1 MLLVVGLGNPDPEHA
16 WNRHNIGFMVVDGI
30 AQRHRFASYRNRFCG
45 LIAHGEIESERVAI
59 FKPTSFMNES
69 GRAVGQA
76 LRFFK
81 LSLNQIVIVHDDL
94 DIVPG
99 KVRVKT
105 GGSAAGHNGLR
116 SIDSH
121 IGKEYL
127 RIRLGVGHPGDK
139 AMVTKYVLSD
149 FAKDDQSWL
158 DRVIPAVA
166 DAIPFIL
173 RGDEPGF
180 TNKVNLL
187 MNPQSEKLRPNARA
201 TPADQD

>member
-1 MLLVVGLGNPDPEHA
+1 M
-16 WNRHNIGFMVVDGI
+16 
-30 AQRHRFASYRNRFCG
+30 
-45 LIAHGEIESERVAI
+45 
-59 FKPTSFMNES
+59 
-69 GRAVGQA
+69 
-76 LRFFK
+76 
-81 LSLNQIVIVHDDL
+81 
-94 DIVPG
+94 
-99 KVRVKT
+99 RVKT

-180 TNKVNLL
+180 TNKISLL
-187 MNPQSEKLRPNARA
+187 MNPRPEKLRPSARA
-201 TPADQD
+201 APADQD

>member
-45 LIAHGEIESERVAI
+45 LISYGEIESERVAI

-180 TNKVNLL
+180 TNKVSLL
-187 MNPQSEKLRPNARA
+187 MNPRSEKLRPSARA
-201 TPADQD
+201 APADQD

>member
-1 MLLVVGLGNPDPEHA
+1 
-16 WNRHNIGFMVVDGI
+16 
-30 AQRHRFASYRNRFCG
+30 
-45 LIAHGEIESERVAI
+45 
-59 FKPTSFMNES
+59 MNES

-180 TNKVNLL
+180 TNKVSLL
-187 MNPQSEKLRPNARA
+187 MNPRSEKLRPSARA
-201 TPADQD
+201 APADQD

>member
-30 AQRHRFASYRNRFCG
+30 AQRYRFASYRNRFRG
-45 LIAHGEIESERVAI
+45 LISHGEIESERVAI

-180 TNKVNLL
+180 TNKVSLL
-187 MNPQSEKLRPNARA
+187 MNPRSEKLRPSARA
-201 TPADQD
+201 APADQD

>member
-16 WNRHNIGFMVVDGI
+16 WNRHNVGFMVVDGI
-30 AQRHRFASYRNRFCG
+30 AQRYRFASYRNRFRG
-45 LIAHGEIESERVAI
+45 LISHGEIESERVAI

-69 GRAVGQA
+69 GRAVSQA

-81 LSLNQIVIVHDDL
+81 LSLSQVVIVHDDL
-94 DIVPG
+94 DLVPG
-99 KVRVKT
+99 KVRAKT

-121 IGKEYL
+121 IGKEYR
-127 RIRLGVGHPGDK
+127 RIRLGIGHPGDK

-149 FAKDDQSWL
+149 FAKDEQSWL

-173 RGDEPGF
+173 RGDEAGF
-180 TNKVNLL
+180 TNKINLL
-187 MNPQSEKLRPNARA
+187 MNSRSEKLHPNARVA
-201 TPADQD
+201 PADQG

>member
-1 MLLVVGLGNPDPEHA
+1 MLLVVGLGHPDPGHA
-16 WNRHNIGFMVVDGI
+16 WNRHNIGFMVADGI
-30 AQRHRFASYRNRFCG
+30 AQRYRFASYRHRFCG
-45 LIAHGEIESERVAI
+45 LISHGKIESERVAI

-94 DIVPG
+94 DLVPG

-149 FAKDDQSWL
+149 FTKDEQLWL
-158 DRVIPAVA
+158 GRVIPAVA

-173 RGDEPGF
+173 RGDKPGF

-187 MNPQSEKLRPNARA
+187 INPQSEKLRPNARA
-201 TPADQD
+201 APADQD

>member
-1 MLLVVGLGNPDPEHA
+1 
-16 WNRHNIGFMVVDGI
+16 MVVDGI
-30 AQRHRFASYRNRFCG
+30 AQRYRFASYRNRFRG
-45 LIAHGEIESERVAI
+45 LISHGEIESERVAI

-81 LSLNQIVIVHDDL
+81 LSLSQVVIVHDDL
-94 DIVPG
+94 DLVPG
-99 KVRVKT
+99 KVRAKT

-121 IGKEYL
+121 IGKEYR
-127 RIRLGVGHPGDK
+127 RIRLGIGHPGDK

-149 FAKDDQSWL
+149 FAKDEQSWL

-173 RGDEPGF
+173 RGDEAGF
-180 TNKVNLL
+180 TNKINLL
-187 MNPQSEKLRPNARA
+187 MNSRSEKLHPNARVA
-201 TPADQD
+201 PADQG

>member
-45 LIAHGEIESERVAI
+45 LISHGEIESERVAI

-180 TNKVNLL
+180 TNKVSLL
-187 MNPQSEKLRPNARA
+187 MNPRSEKLRSSARA
-201 TPADQD
+201 APADQD